1 MNNSRMLSRK
11 ERLNKLAWPIF
22 IILVGAYLLMLG
34 LIMGKNAGFIV
45 LGLVIIVVSIWVGWK
60 KYSIKSDEVK
70 PQTELGK
77 IISKIDETMASIFA
91 VIFPVFIVL
100 AIAVSIIGAIFGADK
115 EQEKYLKISKMDA
128 SVFFKLACQS
138 KSICKNYADVRLSC
152 AEAGSIQKC
161 IEIKMKG
168 DDYSACTDDGR
179 INGLEEQL
187 VPNFA
192 QCIGNKISSFLSSK

>member
-1 MNNSRMLSRK
+1 MNTNRLLSRR
-11 ERLNKLAWPIF
+11 EMLNKLAWPIF

-34 LIMGKNAGFIV
+34 LIMGKNVGFIV
-45 LGLVIIVVSIWVGWK
+45 LGLMIIVVSIWVGWK

-100 AIAVSIIGAIFGADK
+100 AVVVSIIGAIFSADK
-115 EQEKYLKISKMDA
+115 EQEKYLKESKMDA
-128 SVFFKLACQS
+128 TVFFKFACQS

-168 DDYSACTDDGR
+168 DDYSVCTDDGK
-179 INGLEEQL
+179 IYGLDEKL

-192 QCIGNKISSFLSSK
+192 QCMGNKVSSFVSSK